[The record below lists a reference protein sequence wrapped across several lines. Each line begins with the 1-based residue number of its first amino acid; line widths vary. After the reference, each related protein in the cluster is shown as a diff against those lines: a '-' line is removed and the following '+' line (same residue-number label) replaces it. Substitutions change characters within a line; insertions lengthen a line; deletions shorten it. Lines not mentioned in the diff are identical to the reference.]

1 MECRYL
7 RETAFLLMYPTPAPH
22 PCQQGRGIWLNSQL
36 LAQEFK
42 FNPDIHQDALGSVLV
57 IYFPMSGSAER

>member
-1 MECRYL
+1 
-7 RETAFLLMYPTPAPH
+7 MYPTPAPH